1 MATPTPTPS
10 PYMITVARRYS
21 NNFGAI
27 QDYFTAKKLDI
38 EPIQL
43 VAMAAVT
50 TLLDFLA
57 PIKQEQKP
65 A

>member
-1 MATPTPTPS
+1 
-10 PYMITVARRYS
+10 MITVARRYS

-27 QDYFTAKKLDI
+27 QDYFTDKNLDI

-43 VAMAAVT
+43 VAIATVT

-57 PIKQEQKP
+57 PVKQEPVK
-65 A
+65 

>member
-1 MATPTPTPS
+1 
-10 PYMITVARRYS
+10 MITVARRYAK
-21 NNFGAI
+21 NFGAI

-43 VAMAAVT
+43 VAIATVT

>member
-1 MATPTPTPS
+1 
-10 PYMITVARRYS
+10 MITVARRYS

-43 VAMAAVT
+43 VAIATVT

-57 PIKQEQKP
+57 PIKQKP
-65 A
+65 VQ

>member
-1 MATPTPTPS
+1 MATPTPIPS
-10 PYMITVARRYS
+10 PYMNKVMHRYC

-27 QDYFTAKKLDI
+27 QDYVTAHKLDI

-43 VAMAAVT
+43 VAIASVT